1 MKIFWFI
8 VGSLAL
14 ALGTIGVFLPVLPTV
29 PFYLLAVFAY
39 RRSSERLRQRIS
51 QSTFYQTHVDALF
64 RRREMRHK
72 DRLTSMLSVTLLFAV
87 LVFMARQRLWLC
99 GILVG
104 LWLAH
109 MVFFIMWVKS
119 VETSERLLLVVSNDG
134 NDERLWIDHEKT
146 KPRTD
151 GRFGFFAVSVSAC
164 HLGSTVPVYLVLYVS
179 Q

>member
-1 MKIFWFI
+1 
-8 VGSLAL
+8 
-14 ALGTIGVFLPVLPTV
+14 
-29 PFYLLAVFAY
+29 
-39 RRSSERLRQRIS
+39 
-51 QSTFYQTHVDALF
+51 
-64 RRREMRHK
+64 MRHK

-134 NDERLWIDHEKT
+134 NDERLWIDHENQTSHRWKVW
-146 KPRTD
+146 
-151 GRFGFFAVSVSAC
+151 FFAVSVSAC